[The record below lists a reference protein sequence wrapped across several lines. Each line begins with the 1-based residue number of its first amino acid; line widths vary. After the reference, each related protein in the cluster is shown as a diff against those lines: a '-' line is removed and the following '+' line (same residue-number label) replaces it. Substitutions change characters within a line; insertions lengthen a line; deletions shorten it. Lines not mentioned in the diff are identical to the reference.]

1 MSQSRRL
8 RCPLVLLAAALA
20 ASPMAAR
27 AQEAVSGQVSDSA
40 GRPLAGATVIVAEL
54 DRTTRTDSTGAFR
67 LTELP
72 RGRYTIVARQ
82 IGYAPETRTVEVPRA
97 TALRFVLQPSPF
109 EIEPITVT
117 AVRGPSPALTSPLP
131 VAALGEQQLARELT
145 ISLAHAIAG
154 LPGVAALTTGA
165 QVGKP
170 VIRGLTGSRVLVLD
184 DGNRLEDYSWSDEDG
199 PSVDVR
205 LAQRVEVIRGPASVL
220 YGPDA
225 IGGVVN
231 VIPADLPS
239 ANGGPGFARLGAEI
253 YGASNNAETGAAL
266 RGSGATGLAGWQL
279 FVVGRRAASL
289 HTPAGELDNTGF
301 GAVNGEAAIGVRGDR
316 ADATLR
322 VTHYGG
328 EFKLLEAGGP
338 PPANSAA
345 GEEEEGGPERKA
357 ADDRVQLQTNYYLGS
372 TRLEAKGQVER
383 HSLIELSDEA
393 GAAPSTPGQEAEA
406 FNLLLSTASGDLLA
420 HHALGSSVRGV
431 IGVSGMYQNNDTRGP
446 IPLVPDARVRSG
458 AAFVFEQATAG
469 PWSVLGGLRLDGRRL
484 DWDRN
489 TTLGIMQDGH
499 RSWTAF
505 SGDVGLVFR
514 PLPDVALAANLG
526 RAWRA
531 PNLFELFANGPRIG
545 DARYEI
551 GQPDLQTELA
561 TDVDVS
567 VRCEGRRL
575 RGEVAAYRNQITHYI
590 FVTPTPE
597 FRDALRVYRYGQTDA
612 RLLGGEA
619 SVEAD
624 VVAPLSLNAGVDAV
638 RGTSLETSEP
648 LPLIPPPHLTL
659 GGDLHADRLGGLR
672 RTHAGAEVEI
682 ALKQAR
688 LSPLDLAT
696 DGYALVN
703 LAAGA
708 TVSLAGRPL
717 RLDLE
722 VRNLFDTAYK
732 SFLSRYKEFALDP
745 GRNVLLRISA
755 MP

>member
-1 MSQSRRL
+1 VSRHYRSL
-8 RCPLVLLAAALA
+8 RHTALLVAAVA
-20 ASPMAAR
+20 ATPAAAR
-27 AQEAVSGQVSDSA
+27 AQATLSGRVSDSA
-40 GRPLAGATVIVAEL
+40 GRPLAGATVLVAEL
-54 DRTTRTDSTGAFR
+54 DRSARTDSAGAFR

-72 RGRYTIVARQ
+72 RGTYTVVARV
-82 IGYAPETRTVEVPRA
+82 IGYAPETRTVDVA
-97 TALRFVLQPSPF
+97 GSTTLRFVLRASPF

-117 AVRGPSPALTSPLP
+117 AVRGPSGALTSPLP
-131 VAALGEQQLARELT
+131 AAALGEQQLARELT

-184 DGNRLEDYSWSDEDG
+184 NGSRLEDYSWSDEDG

-231 VIPADLPS
+231 IIPPDLPS
-239 ANGGPGFARLGAEI
+239 ANGGPGFARLGAEV
-253 YGASNNAETGAAL
+253 YGASNNAELGAAL
-266 RGSGATGLAGWQL
+266 RGDGAAGLVGWQL

-328 EFKLLEAGGP
+328 EFKLLEVGGP
-338 PPANSAA
+338 PPADSAA
-345 GEEEEGGPERKA
+345 GVEEGGPERKA
-357 ADDRVQLQTNYYLGS
+357 TDDRVQVQTNYYLGA
-372 TRLEAKGQVER
+372 TRLEAKGQFER

-393 GAAPSTPGQEAEA
+393 SAAPTSPGQEAEA
-406 FNLLLSTASGDLLA
+406 FNLLLSTISGDLLA
-420 HHALGSSVRGV
+420 HHALASSVRGV
-431 IGVSGMYQNNDTRGP
+431 TGVSGMYQNNDTRGP

-458 AAFVFEQATAG
+458 AVFVFEQATAG
-469 PWSVLGGLRLDGRRL
+469 PWSVLGGLRFDARRL

-489 TTLGIMQDGH
+489 TTLGITQDGH
-499 RSWTAF
+499 RTWTAF
-505 SGDVGLVFR
+505 SGDVGFLFR
-514 PLPDVALAANLG
+514 PLADLAVAANLG

-551 GQPDLQTELA
+551 GQPDLRTELA
-561 TDVDVS
+561 TDMDVS
-567 VRCEGRRL
+567 VRWEGRKV
-575 RGEVAAYRNQITHYI
+575 RGELAVYRNQITHYV
-590 FVTPTPE
+590 FVTPTSE
-597 FRDALRVYRYGQTDA
+597 FRDSLRVYRYSQADA

-624 VVAPLSLNAGVDAV
+624 IVDPLSLTARVDAV
-638 RGTSLETSEP
+638 RGTNLESGEP
-648 LPLIPPPHLTL
+648 LPLMPPPHLAI
-659 GGDLHADRLGGLR
+659 GSDVHADRLGGLT
-672 RTHAGAEVEI
+672 RTHAGAELEI
-682 ALKQAR
+682 AMKQTR
-688 LSPLDLAT
+688 LNPLDLAT
-696 DGYALVN
+696 EGYALVN
-703 LAAGA
+703 LSAGA
-708 TVSLAGRPL
+708 TVSVGGRAL
-717 RLDLE
+717 RLDLQ
-722 VRNLFDTAYK
+722 VRNLFNTAYK

-745 GRNVLLRISA
+745 GRNVLLRVSA